1 MRDKLLVSSYNN
13 YILYKI
19 RKEDENGELK
29 ETLYQVQSDGD
40 ASKYVVEIRFGWSDD
55 YHEKD
60 YNKITIAHGM
70 RYCDDTIAETQ
81 EYINVL
87 QEALDFIPRIKDAI
101 FRDMEENE

>member
-1 MRDKLLVSSYNN
+1 MRDKLLVSSCNN

-19 RKEDENGELK
+19 RKEDENGKLK

-70 RYCDDTIAETQ
+70 RCCDDTIAETQ

-101 FRDMEENE
+101 LRDMEENK